1 LIVGV
6 IIDLEELALAVEVV
20 ESLGVDAMATRV
32 LGLEFRAHVCGS
44 RKIFELSKIRI
55 GFGSPSD
62 LFVWWF
68 SRRRCGKFE
77 L

>member
-1 LIVGV
+1 MILRVNLIVGV

-44 RKIFELSKIRI
+44 RKIFALN
-55 GFGSPSD
+55 
-62 LFVWWF
+62 
-68 SRRRCGKFE
+68 
-77 L
+77 